1 MSTAELCAAT
11 GVDPLALGEVV
22 DVLKAMDWIGKLQE
36 EKTADGG
43 ARWVLLIDPV
53 QTPVAPL
60 VQVLL
65 LAQSGAT
72 ASFWRNALRPG
83 CMLHEVL
90 A

>member
-1 MSTAELCAAT
+1 LCT
-11 GVDPLALGEVV
+11 TLGVDPLVLGEVV
-22 DVLKAMDWIGKLQE
+22 EILKAMDWIGKLQDD
-36 EKTADGG
+36 TAADGG

-60 VQVLL
+60 VEALL
-65 LAQSGAT
+65 LVQEQLT
-72 ASFWRNALRPG
+72 AGFWRSALRPG